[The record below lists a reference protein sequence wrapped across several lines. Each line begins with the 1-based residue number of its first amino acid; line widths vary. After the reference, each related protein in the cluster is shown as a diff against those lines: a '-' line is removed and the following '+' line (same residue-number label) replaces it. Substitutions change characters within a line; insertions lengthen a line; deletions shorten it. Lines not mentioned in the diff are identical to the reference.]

1 MQTTFSSLPLRAE
14 LQSVL
19 AEIGFKDMSPIQQQ
33 ALPLLLQGKDLVG
46 KSKTGSG
53 KTAAF
58 ALPIL
63 EKINLENRSPQALII
78 CPTRELGQ
86 QVTREFRRLARKLE
100 GLQVLLLAGGQP
112 AREQA
117 FALYKGVH
125 ITVGTPG
132 RILDLIYKGK
142 FFLEDISTVVLDEA
156 DKMLELGFEADIKAI
171 LSETP
176 KEKQTVFFSA
186 TYPDQID
193 YLSKKYQNKP
203 VHVSIED
210 SGEEIQKIDQVYYEY
225 QDDDKVNVLIRALQ
239 QHPSNSTIIFCNQ
252 KVVADELVGILKEK
266 GASCSALHGNL
277 EQMDRDKVMAQFR
290 NGSYRILV
298 ATDVAARGLD
308 IDHLELV
315 INYDFPLQPDTY
327 VHRIGRTGR
336 AGKSGTAVTLIKPEE
351 ERLLL
356 DYVDRIK
363 AVVNRPQLG
372 FKNQHGIPPELLTSA
387 FQTLSI
393 SAGRKNKL
401 RPGDI
406 LGALTGPEGQIPGD
420 QVGKIEIH
428 DQISFVAVSTGYA
441 DLAISRLKDGHIKGQ
456 KFYIKLL
463 SAK

>member
-1 MQTTFSSLPLRAE
+1 
-14 LQSVL
+14 
-19 AEIGFKDMSPIQQQ
+19 
-33 ALPLLLQGKDLVG
+33 
-46 KSKTGSG
+46 
-53 KTAAF
+53 
-58 ALPIL
+58 
-63 EKINLENRSPQALII
+63 
-78 CPTRELGQ
+78 
-86 QVTREFRRLARKLE
+86 
-100 GLQVLLLAGGQP
+100 
-112 AREQA
+112 
-117 FALYKGVH
+117 VH

-176 KEKQTVFFSA
+176 REKQTVFFSA

-225 QDDDKVNVLIRALQ
+225 QEDDKVNVLIRVLQ

-252 KVVADELVGILKEK
+252 KVVADELVQVLKEK

-363 AVVNRPQLG
+363 AVAHRPQLG

-393 SAGRKNKL
+393 SAGRKNK
-401 RPGDI
+401 
-406 LGALTGPEGQIPGD
+406 
-420 QVGKIEIH
+420 
-428 DQISFVAVSTGYA
+428 
-441 DLAISRLKDGHIKGQ
+441 
-456 KFYIKLL
+456 
-463 SAK
+463 

>member
-1 MQTTFSSLPLRAE
+1 MQTTFSSLPLRPE

-19 AEIGFKDMSPIQQQ
+19 TEIGFTDMSPIQQQ

-86 QVTREFRRLARKLE
+86 QVAREFRRLARKLE

-176 KEKQTVFFSA
+176 REKQTVFFSA

-210 SGEEIQKIDQVYYEY
+210 SGEEIQKIDQLYYEY
-225 QDDDKVNVLIRALQ
+225 QEDDKVNVLIRVLQ
-239 QHPSNSTIIFCNQ
+239 QHPSNATIIFCNQ
-252 KVVADELVGILKEK
+252 KVVADELVNALKEK

-363 AVVNRPQLG
+363 AVAHRPQLG

-428 DQISFVAVSTGYA
+428 DQISFVAISTAYA
-441 DLAISRLKDGHIKGQ
+441 DLAISRLKDGRIKGQ